1 MKATAPDRRAA
12 VVRERDLA
20 AGNFAIADRLED
32 SAHETVRRLARV
44 YRRAAFKHLDAAGKI
59 VTAAEF
65 RLRHLDQKHI
75 EAYRRYCKQPSA
87 AKWDAYLAAAQRAT
101 SERHRYET
109 GRTDAEPP
117 RIRRLG
123 YRDYAGEMRND
134 GGSPSSP
141 GRTALRPR

>member
-75 EAYRRYCKQPSA
+75 EAYRRDRKQPSA
-87 AKWDAYLAAAQRAT
+87 AKWDAT